1 MSYTIDNPLVDLRGL
16 SPIDLMEALEKLRE
30 KEKNHST
37 DEPMWITKARRKF
50 IKQIQESLQGERR
63 KDKCTEDYKD
73 LIVKDITELQWKKLR
88 TRYFT
93 NKNLLKNN
101 KKDEL
106 NSERRKRCEEFN
118 QWFESNRPTPK
129 KRGRP
134 RKKTSTVC

>member
-1 MSYTIDNPLVDLRGL
+1 MSYTIDNPLVDLKGL
-16 SPIDLMEALEKLRE
+16 SPIDLIEALEKLRD
-30 KEKNHST
+30 KEKKHST
-37 DEPMWITKARRKF
+37 DEPMWIAKARRNL
-50 IKQIQESLQGERR
+50 IKQIQESLQGKTM
-63 KDKCTEDYKD
+63 KDKSTEDYKD

-93 NKNLLKNN
+93 NKNLLK
-101 KKDEL
+101 KDKL
-106 NSERRKRCEEFN
+106 NDERRKRCEEFN

>member
-1 MSYTIDNPLVDLRGL
+1 MSYTIDNPLVDLKGL

-30 KEKNHST
+30 KKHST
-37 DEPMWITKARRKF
+37 DEPMWITKARRNF
-50 IKQIQESLQGERR
+50 IKQIQESLQG
-63 KDKCTEDYKD
+63 KTIKGKSTEDYKD

-93 NKNLLKNN
+93 NKNLLK
-101 KKDEL
+101 KDKL
-106 NSERRKRCEEFN
+106 NGERRKKCEEFN
-118 QWFESNRPTPK
+118 QWFQKNRPTPK

>member
-1 MSYTIDNPLVDLRGL
+1 MSYTIDNPLVDLKGL

-30 KEKNHST
+30 KEKKHST
-37 DEPMWITKARRKF
+37 DEPMWITKARRRF
-50 IKQIQESLQGERR
+50 IKQIQESLQG
-63 KDKCTEDYKD
+63 KTMKGKCTEEYKN
-73 LIVKDITELQWKKLR
+73 LIVKDITELQWNKLR

-93 NKNLLKNN
+93 NKFLLKNN
-101 KKDEL
+101 KL
-106 NSERRKRCEEFN
+106 NGERRKRCEEFN